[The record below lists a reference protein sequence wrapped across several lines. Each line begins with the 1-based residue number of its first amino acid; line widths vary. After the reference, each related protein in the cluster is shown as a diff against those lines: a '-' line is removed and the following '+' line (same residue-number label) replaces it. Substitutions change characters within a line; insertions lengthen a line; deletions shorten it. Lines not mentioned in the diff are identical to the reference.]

1 MKRFV
6 ICLLAASFLLSGCSL
21 FDGSAYSVTPHQD
34 QSQQAEDEVI
44 SVSNYRELR
53 EALVE
58 LVHNGTESRVIN
70 VPDYDSAQLEQ
81 DMQLAISYIQQTDAI
96 GAYALD
102 GLTYELGSNGFV
114 AAVAV
119 KVTYRHGREELQ
131 QIQTAAN
138 MEAVWERIGTALL
151 RCDSGIVMLVEQYEE
166 TDLIQLTEDYAQEN
180 PDMVMESPEVTL
192 EVYPENGSQR
202 VVSMKFTYQNS
213 RNDLRQMQM
222 QVSPIFN
229 SATLYVS
236 GSGPDSQKLSQLYAF
251 LMERFDSYQIKT
263 SITPSYS
270 LLHHGVGDSRAFAM
284 VYAKMCSLAGL
295 ECRIVTG
302 SRQGEPW
309 SWNIVCDSGYYYH
322 VDLLR
327 CSERETFQM
336 QTDKQMRDYV
346 WDYSAYPVC
355 TGKPVETE
363 TVDQTEETAGSEAT
377 EEAEPMDVTEVTEI
391 TEPPAT
397 ETVVPTEAESENI
410 LE

>member
-1 MKRFV
+1 MKRFA
-6 ICLLAASFLLSGCSL
+6 ICLLAVSVLLSGCSL
-21 FDGSAYSVTPHQD
+21 FDGSAYSVTPHQE
-34 QSQQAEDEVI
+34 QSKQADDEVI
-44 SVSNYRELR
+44 SVSNFRELR

-70 VPDYDSAQLEQ
+70 VPDYDTARLEQ

-96 GAYALD
+96 GAYAVED
-102 GLTYELGSNGFV
+102 LTYELGTNGFV

-119 KVTYRHGREELQ
+119 KITYLHGREELQ
-131 QIQTAAN
+131 QIQTASN
-138 MEAVWERIGTALL
+138 MEEVREQIGTALL
-151 RCDSGIVMLVEQYEE
+151 RCDSSIVMLVKQYEE

-180 PDMVMESPEVTL
+180 PDMVMECPEVTL
-192 EVYPENGSQR
+192 EVYPESGIQR
-202 VVSMKFTYQNS
+202 VVSMRFTYQNS
-213 RNDLRQMQM
+213 RNDLRQMQL

-236 GSGPDSQKLSQLYAF
+236 GNGSDYQKLSQLYAF

-302 SRQGEPW
+302 TRQGEPW

-327 CSERETFQM
+327 CSEKGTFQM

-346 WDYSAYPVC
+346 WDYSAYPAC

-363 TVDQTEETAGSEAT
+363 TTGQTEET
-377 EEAEPMDVTEVTEI
+377 EAEETMAMETVAPTEV
-391 TEPPAT
+391 
-397 ETVVPTEAESENI
+397 ESENI